1 MRGRRH
7 LGGLVT
13 DDAYQGWHDTA
24 RSHGVTVAALLETC
38 GLWLGEQNGRLNEPW
53 EGIVAAA
60 RDLAANRRAR

>member
-13 DDAYQGWHDTA
+13 DEAYQGWHELA
-24 RSHGVTVAALLETC
+24 RVHGVTVAALLETC
-38 GLWLGEQNGRLNEPW
+38 GLWLSEQNGRLDEPW
-53 EGIVAAA
+53 TDIVARA